1 MSDLITLTINGKSVK
16 AKEGEFILN
25 VARANNIFIPAL
37 CYLTRCSPTLA
48 CRLCLVEADGKQV
61 YSCNAKAKE
70 GMSVI
75 THTENIEKERRA
87 IMEVYDVNHPLQ
99 CGVCDQSGECELQNY
114 SLYMKVDSQS
124 YTIKDVPRPAANW
137 GVMKYDPGL
146 CIVCEKCVT
155 VCKDMI
161 GSNALSTVK
170 RGADAIEKTFK
181 DSMPKDAYAMWNKLN
196 KSLIGFDED
205 SCTDC
210 GECISVCPVG
220 ALVSSDFQYKSNA
233 WELTRVPAAN
243 PHSSDCAFIYYET
256 KHESISNP
264 EPKIYRVTNEHHY
277 STVNGAGR
285 FAYDFENKVEGK
297 NEEAFAKAVE
307 AFKDAKAINFNS
319 FITNEEAFIL
329 QKIANKTGAKLV
341 NKDAYLYKRFLENY
355 ASTSGQSL
363 YSASLKDIHESNF
376 VISVGSFL
384 KSDLP
389 HARYAI
395 NNSVVMNKGSF
406 IYFHPVKDP
415 IIEKIGKK
423 GKTTEFVYHN
433 PLAEESILYLILALF
448 GKDLPGEIL
457 SYIESKKETRTKI
470 VKETVKETV
479 VNIVKDE
486 ETGEEKEVKK
496 VVSKK
501 VDKEVEFTYYKFLDV
516 IGQDGTLLDT
526 IDTMLAKKDTYSLVV
541 GEDLITHPNS
551 ENLAKLCGLIDR
563 YTQFK
568 VNIIP
573 TQTNTLGV
581 SLICDVV
588 DSAEGPSVG
597 YNEKAQFQIS
607 ALGDGNLDIPALNQ
621 QEGTFVNIDKRVIPT
636 NAALPYKGYTLNDIA
651 NEVLGTDVEYTIEYT
666 QELPTDEGFQAIEF
680 DRLSNHFGN
689 DRVEYR
695 GYDIAYKDVVVIKG
709 LENILNETPV
719 TDIDNPLSETLTPN
733 EDEILIYKA
742 NPINQFNEFTA
753 IAHEFASNLESG
765 FFASKELLEKYELAK
780 GDKVL
785 VCSNN
790 KELELNVYKD
800 SQISGT
806 IAYVSTF
813 QKDLDTKSL
822 FENYRYSKATI
833 KKV

>member
-1 MSDLITLTINGKSVK
+1 MSDLITLTINGKSIE
-16 AKEGEFILN
+16 AKEGETILN
-25 VARANNIFIPAL
+25 VARANEIFIPAI

-61 YSCNAKAKE
+61 YSCNAKVKD

-75 THTENIEKERRA
+75 TNTENIHKERRA

-124 YTIKDVPRPAANW
+124 YTIKDVARPATNW

-170 RGADAIEKTFK
+170 RGSDDISKALKE
-181 DSMPKDAYAMWNKLN
+181 SMPKDAYAMWNKLN
-196 KSLIGFDED
+196 KSLIGFDAD

-220 ALVSSDFQYKSNA
+220 ALVSADFQYKSNA
-233 WELTRVPAAN
+233 WELTRIPAAN

-256 KHESISNP
+256 KHESIDNP
-264 EPKIYRVTNEHHY
+264 NPKIYRVTNEHHY
-277 STVNGAGR
+277 STVNGAAR
-285 FAYDFENKVEGK
+285 FGYDFENKVAGK
-297 NEEAFAKAVE
+297 DEENFSKAVE
-307 AFKDAKAINFNS
+307 AFKEAKAIRFNS
-319 FITNEEAFIL
+319 YITNEEAFIL
-329 QKIANKTGAKLV
+329 QKIADKTGAKLV
-341 NKDAYLYKRFLENY
+341 NKDAYLFKKFLENY

-363 YSASLKDIHESNF
+363 YSATLKDVHDANF

-406 IYFHPVKDP
+406 IYFHPVQDP
-415 IIEKIGKK
+415 IMEKIGKK
-423 GKTTEFVYHN
+423 GKTTEFVYHK
-433 PLAEESILYLILALF
+433 PMAEESILYLILALF
-448 GKDLPGEIL
+448 GKDLPQEIL
-457 SYIESKKETRTKI
+457 DYINSQKEIRTKT
-470 VKETVKETV
+470 VTEVVKETV
-479 VNIVKDE
+479 VETVKDE

-501 VDKEVEFTYYKFLDV
+501 QDKEVEFTYYKFLDE
-516 IGQDGTLLDT
+516 IEKDESFLDL
-526 IDTMLAKKDTYSLVV
+526 IDSLLAKKDSYALVV

-563 YTQFK
+563 FTQFK

-581 SLICDVV
+581 SLICDVIDDAAGV
-588 DSAEGPSVG
+588 SVG
-597 YNEKAQFQIS
+597 YNEKADFQIS
-607 ALGDGNLDIPALNQ
+607 ALGDGNLDMPALNQ

-636 NAALPYKGYTLNDIA
+636 NAALPYKGYVLNDIA
-651 NEVLGTDVEYTIEYT
+651 NKILGTDIEYTIEYT
-666 QELPTDEGFQAIEF
+666 QELPTSKGFQSIEF
-680 DRLSNHFGN
+680 DRLPNHFGN

-709 LENILNETPV
+709 LENVLNESPETN
-719 TDIDNPLSETLTPN
+719 INNPSETLTVN
-733 EDEILIYKA
+733 EDEILIYRA

-753 IAHEFASNLESG
+753 IAHEFASELQSG
-765 FFASKELLEKYELAK
+765 FFASKELLEKYELTT
-780 GDKVL
+780 GDKV
-785 VCSNN
+785 VVSSNK
-790 KELELNVYKD
+790 KELELEVFED
-800 SQISGT
+800 TQIAGN

-822 FENYRYSKATI
+822 FSGYRYSKATI